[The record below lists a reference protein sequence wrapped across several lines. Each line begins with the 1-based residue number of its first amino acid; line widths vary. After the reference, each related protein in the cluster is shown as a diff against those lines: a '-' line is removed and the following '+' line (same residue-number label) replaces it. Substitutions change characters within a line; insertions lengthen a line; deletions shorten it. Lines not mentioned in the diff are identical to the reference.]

1 MHKKNYLNNI
11 IAIMPMAGRGQ
22 RFKNYGYETPKPLI
36 KIGKKPMFAKATESF
51 PKNLKWIFISQRKF
65 KLSTI
70 YEKSLK
76 KFQKAKVVYLEK
88 YTSGQANTV
97 SKAIK
102 FLTKK
107 ENIIIH
113 SCDLKFKINFSDL
126 RKKVKKYDVVV
137 LTAKGN
143 KYNFNNS
150 NLFSWVRK
158 KKENKIEISLKKN
171 FKKNK
176 KKSRV
181 LIGSFVFKNKNIL
194 NNCLKFVF
202 QKKYKLKNEYYIDS
216 AAMIAEKIGYTLGEL
231 QVKKYVSWGSH
242 IEYLKNK

>member
-176 KKSRV
+176 KK
-181 LIGSFVFKNKNIL
+181 N
-194 NNCLKFVF
+194 
-202 QKKYKLKNEYYIDS
+202 
-216 AAMIAEKIGYTLGEL
+216 
-231 QVKKYVSWGSH
+231 
-242 IEYLKNK
+242 